1 MAWIAK
7 TEEPLT
13 APAAVAG
20 SFRMPKSS
28 MMKTLAMTDRYMHLS
43 PVHLHEAA
51 NQFYAGGSSGGSTA
65 GESRAY
71 PGTQNTGKPLRA
83 EEARTAFFQFIEGMK
98 INESAGR
105 PPPP

>member
-1 MAWIAK
+1 MAK

-65 GESRAY
+65 GQSRASQ
-71 PGTQNTGKPLRA
+71 GTQTTGKRV
-83 EEARTAFFQFIEGMK
+83 R
-98 INESAGR
+98 S
-105 PPPP
+105 

>member
-1 MAWIAK
+1 MAWMAK

-65 GESRAY
+65 GQSRASQ
-71 PGTQNTGKPLRA
+71 GTQTTGKPVR
-83 EEARTAFFQFIEGMK
+83 
-98 INESAGR
+98 S
-105 PPPP
+105 